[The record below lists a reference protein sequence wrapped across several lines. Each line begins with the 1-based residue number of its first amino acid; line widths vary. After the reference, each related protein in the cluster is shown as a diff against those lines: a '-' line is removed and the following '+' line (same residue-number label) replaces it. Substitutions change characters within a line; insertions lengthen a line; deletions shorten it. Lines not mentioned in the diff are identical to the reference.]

1 MNIPDPEMLA
11 SSFLCIQREI
21 FVNVCNQF
29 DQNVVTKNKSLY
41 SRAID
46 FSKDFNNCDRFDF
59 DSMNLTEDNYSTFC
73 NYIFDFMN
81 YVRKLDKGL
90 FDESIN
96 YAKTQLNFSTFP
108 TLQMSVD
115 GCGNSIARFL
125 ELRENNQLDQ
135 FGNDDDNNYEDE

>member
-1 MNIPDPEMLA
+1 
-11 SSFLCIQREI
+11 
-21 FVNVCNQF
+21 
-29 DQNVVTKNKSLY
+29 
-41 SRAID
+41 
-46 FSKDFNNCDRFDF
+46 
-59 DSMNLTEDNYSTFC
+59 
-73 NYIFDFMN
+73 MN